1 MQYDIKVPPAGE
13 AVKNCRLVKWHKEHR
28 ALVKAGEC
36 IATLETDKIS
46 LDLEA
51 EYSGA
56 LLREADEGSELNV
69 GQVFGTIDE
78 DGVSI
83 SDLNKVPF
91 MRSKADKSYDFT
103 ARIPRIFLS
112 SAKIFLMALGLMHLY
127 KLLNS

>member
-1 MQYDIKVPPAGE
+1 MQFDIKVPPAGE
-13 AVKNCRLVKWHKEHR
+13 TVKNCCLVKWHKEHR

-51 EYSGA
+51 EYSGV
-56 LLREADEGSELNV
+56 LLHKTDEGSELNV

-91 MRSKADKSYDFT
+91 MRMKADDSNGFT
-103 ARIPRIFLS
+103 SRISRIFLS
-112 SAKIFLMALGLMHLY
+112 SAKIFLIVLGLLHLY
-127 KLLNS
+127 KILAS

>member
-1 MQYDIKVPPAGE
+1 MQFDIKVPPAGE

-46 LDLEA
+46 WDLEA
-51 EYSGA
+51 EYSGV
-56 LLREADEGSELNV
+56 LLHEADEGLELNV

-91 MRSKADKSYDFT
+91 MHRKADDSNGFISM
-103 ARIPRIFLS
+103 IPSIILSMAKMFL
-112 SAKIFLMALGLMHLY
+112 IILGLMHLY
-127 KLLNS
+127 KILIS